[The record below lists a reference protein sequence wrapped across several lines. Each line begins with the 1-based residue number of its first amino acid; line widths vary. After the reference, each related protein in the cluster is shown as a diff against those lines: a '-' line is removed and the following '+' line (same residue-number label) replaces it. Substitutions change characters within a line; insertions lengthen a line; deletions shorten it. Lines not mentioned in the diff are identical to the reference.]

1 MDLPPPPQ
9 DDDPIITQFKPQG
22 NQREL
27 NDDNIKRIGAETGRS
42 ILHNYC
48 QFINTT
54 PLPIFRYLIETK
66 GCDLSLLDSYGEAPL
81 HYAMSCFSLGDGG
94 DINVMMYLFSQDG
107 VDVNSAN
114 QNKTT
119 LVHKACQ
126 NINFFSLEFFK
137 LLIDT
142 KGGDLNAI
150 DDNNYAP
157 ISYAFTQFTPNYG
170 GDINSLLYLLCHQ
183 SFDNIID
190 KYGSTLLHIACESIN
205 FLPLDVF
212 KFLIESKGC
221 DVNVPNQRNLTPLFN
236 AIENFNPGDGGDIAT
251 LTYLLNQQ
259 GSNATTEDQSVNIL
273 FYIACLNINKLP
285 LDVFKFLIETK
296 HADFNA
302 LNHDNETQLYYAVRR
317 FNPDDG
323 GDIAVLAYLLGQ
335 KGVSFNTT
343 NQFGETLFH
352 LMCKNINKL
361 PIDIFKLLI
370 ETKQCDYSVQD
381 NTKNTPL
388 HCALEYLKPG
398 DDTTILT
405 YLLHQKDVNFNIS
418 NQSGHNLLHVAS
430 TCPGGSPS
438 IFFNFQV
445 PPSQILEADPFWSR
459 IVETIIERYTQQILQ
474 DTTL

>member
-1 MDLPPPPQ
+1 MSVPRDN
-9 DDDPIITQFKPQG
+9 DPIITQFEPESDQW
-22 NQREL
+22 EL
-27 NDDNIKRIGAETGRS
+27 NDENIKRIDAETGET

-54 PLPIFRYLIETK
+54 PLPIFQYLIETK
-66 GCDLSLLDSYGEAPL
+66 GCDLSLLDSYGEVPL
-81 HYAMSCFSLGDGG
+81 HSAVSYFSLGDGG

-107 VDVNSAN
+107 VDVNSTN
-114 QNKTT
+114 EDNTT
-119 LVHKACQ
+119 LVHQACE
-126 NINFFSLEFFK
+126 NINSLSLEFFK

-142 KGGDLNAI
+142 KGGDLNAV
-150 DDNNYAP
+150 DDNNNTP
-157 ISYAFTQFTPNYG
+157 VSYALSQFSPNYD
-170 GDINSLLYLLCHQ
+170 GDINSLLYLLGHQ

-205 FLPLDVF
+205 FLPHDVF
-212 KFLIESKGC
+212 QFLIESKGC
-221 DVNVPNQRNLTPLFN
+221 DVNVQNQKNMTPICN
-236 AIENFNPGDGGDIAT
+236 AVENFNPDDGGDIAT

-259 GSNATTEDQSVNIL
+259 GSNATTEDRSVNL
-273 FYIACLNINKLP
+273 LSYVACLNINKLP
-285 LDVFKFLIETK
+285 LDVFKLLIEIK

-302 LNHDNETQLYYAVRR
+302 LHCDNETQLYYAVRR
-317 FNPDDG
+317 FDPDDG

-335 KGVSFNTT
+335 NGASVNTT
-343 NQFGETLFH
+343 NQHGETLFH
-352 LMCKNINKL
+352 VVCKNIKIF

-381 NTKNTPL
+381 NIKNTPL
-388 HCALEYLKPG
+388 HYALQHFKPT
-398 DDTTILT
+398 DNTTILT

-430 TCPGGSPS
+430 TCPGGPS
-438 IFFNFQV
+438 TIFDSRVASRQTV
-445 PPSQILEADPFWSR
+445 EAETDSFWSQ